1 MTHFI
6 HTQKQKQLLMK
17 VTLMIMY
24 LNHSTLR
31 LYQTYKN
38 LEEKVLR
45 YYYLVDHNPKRITK
59 ADRSLPEN
67 SILKKKF
74 PVKIRDTQK
83 IENKNSIG
91 ISVFV
96 YENK

>member
-1 MTHFI
+1 
-6 HTQKQKQLLMK
+6 
-17 VTLMIMY
+17 MY
-24 LNHSTLR
+24 
-31 LYQTYKN
+31 
-38 LEEKVLR
+38 
-45 YYYLVDHNPKRITK
+45 HNPKRITK
-59 ADRSLPEN
+59 ADKSLPEN
-67 SILKKKF
+67 LILKKKF

>member
-1 MTHFI
+1 
-6 HTQKQKQLLMK
+6 MK

-24 LNHSTLR
+24 LNQSTLR

-38 LEEKVLR
+38 SEEKVLR
-45 YYYLVDHNPKRITK
+45 YKHLVDHNPKGITK
-59 ADRSLPEN
+59 ADKSLPEI
-67 SILKKKF
+67 SILKKKL

-91 ISVFV
+91 VSVFV